1 MDMKFADS
9 FLKER
14 AAELIVNEYLDKKT
28 QIIISDLGSVTPIYS
43 GVKNPE
49 NRGFIDNYDE
59 VVDQLNYIEL
69 ILQQIMKAQMETQNA
84 PFGLDPRLIPW
95 YSTKSDFEMLTSL
108 KKLLRDMGNKTI
120 EEIISE
126 DELDNNELIDLI
138 IDLSDDSCVTL
149 GDCYAKLH
157 NVLLAKAVNAD
168 KNKRGTDYPLYILRW
183 CDEILN

>member
-1 MDMKFADS
+1 MDMKFAES
-9 FLKER
+9 FLKEQ
-14 AAELIVNEYLDKKT
+14 AAELIANEYLDRKT
-28 QIIISDLGSVTPIYS
+28 QTIISDLGSVTPIYS

-49 NRGFIDNYDE
+49 NRGFIDNYDK
-59 VVDQLNYIEL
+59 VVDQLHFIEF
-69 ILQQIMKAQMETQNA
+69 ILQQIMRTQMETQNA

-108 KKLLRDMGNKTI
+108 KKLLKDVGNKTI
-120 EEIISE
+120 EEIIGE
-126 DELDNNELIDLI
+126 DELDNNEIIYLI

-157 NVLLAKAVNAD
+157 NILLAKAVNAD
-168 KNKRGTDYPLYILRW
+168 RKKRGTDYPLYILRW